1 MIWEWDAN
9 AFEQKIWLMAVG
21 KNIKD
26 IYLPKIEEWIIWNS
40 DFFNKMMAN
49 MLILHFFWNTTQL
62 QKMYTS
68 IYRLFTFQYDLLSLH
83 YKQSTSQNI
92 YILKINTYFIIH
104 TQEIKIIW

>member
-1 MIWEWDAN
+1 
-9 AFEQKIWLMAVG
+9 
-21 KNIKD
+21 
-26 IYLPKIEEWIIWNS
+26 
-40 DFFNKMMAN
+40 
-49 MLILHFFWNTTQL
+49 
-62 QKMYTS
+62 MYTS